1 MSDWH
6 SPFWQSLPTCP
17 SIVVQHQRVA
27 SSLCCFPII
36 TRSTVFMARK
46 SSVCWQA
53 AECPQVPG
61 DTITYLRRRS
71 VSNILEA
78 NRAELYS
85 FYIFCPFSVCVQ
97 LMKPCGSVDALVLR
111 VPAVPL
117 SFLKGLLITLIVQSA
132 ELLLFKIVAINSSSP
147 SPPLSLLP
155 SLRGMDRNKLPRQHL
170 TWFSHWPVH

>member
-27 SSLCCFPII
+27 LSLCCFPII

-78 NRAELYS
+78 NRAELYL

-97 LMKPCGSVDALVLR
+97 LMRPCGSVDALVLR

-117 SFLKGLLITLIVQSA
+117 F
-132 ELLLFKIVAINSSSP
+132 LFKGAFDYIDCAVSWIAAFQNSCNQHVLTKSSSVTANFTEGYGP
-147 SPPLSLLP
+147 
-155 SLRGMDRNKLPRQHL
+155 Q
-170 TWFSHWPVH
+170 